1 MKIIAWLCTWA
12 GIALI
17 GLFGW
22 VVPWVSDGEREGA
35 ITRAADTMKFAV
47 YRAEIGAAPALYAS
61 HAWIVIGGV
70 IAAFGLFMMFSGRRD
85 RWIAVVG
92 YVLGGAYLGVGA
104 FGTFGVGA
112 ELAPE
117 ESLLF
122 AGALGAAAVMLIMA
136 ALSLHRS
143 AFLGAIPAGF
153 AALVGLG
160 WSIWFLVSASDSS
173 RMELSA
179 LGWALPGAHVL
190 ILIGALLS
198 IAAAGRDKQST
209 PQTPAGVG
217 A

>member
-22 VVPWVSDGEREGA
+22 VVPWVSDDVEEGA
-35 ITRAADTMKFAV
+35 ILNAADIMRFTV
-47 YRAEIGAAPALYAS
+47 DRAGIGAAPALYAS

-70 IAAFGLFMMFSGRRD
+70 IAAFGLFMMFNGQRD
-85 RWIAVVG
+85 RWVAVVG
-92 YVLGGAYLGVGA
+92 YVLGGAYLGAGA
-104 FGTFGVGA
+104 FGTFGGGA
-112 ELAPE
+112 ELASE

-143 AFLGAIPAGF
+143 AFLGALPAGF

-160 WSIWFLVSASDSS
+160 WSIWFIVSASDSS
-173 RMELSA
+173 RMELSPV
-179 LGWALPGAHVL
+179 GWALPGAHALV
-190 ILIGALLS
+190 LIGALLS

-209 PQTPAGVG
+209 PKTPAGST